1 MPSLSGILRCG
12 VAAVGL
18 LACAVL
24 LGGLLSYKRISARE
38 MWLDEVVQIH
48 VNSNTNT
55 IVKDYG
61 AGPGKLA
68 FERGFHSQ
76 THGFSSFADKSTVFS
91 VTKNNPGLKRC
102 WGYYKDEA
110 KLIADETT
118 GCKSQYVSS
127 VGVCALTTPNGAWV
141 YPGEYQEDTY
151 IAYDKH
157 KRRVMEKAGRQN
169 GGEDGVY
176 IASAFGALIIG
187 ISIAWWSNDQERK
200 SVHVAALITLII
212 FIALPYIYFG
222 SARDNQLIDFIECK
236 DMTDAQYYGSEPAT
250 KCYTSLSA
258 KHTWS
263 NPAGYL
269 DREGVEKLDILCS
282 HLKQNECAA
291 ATDCTW
297 VTAASAAVSST
308 DTTHG
313 QSGLTAETCRSTLK
327 TGYNAWRCSDVQE
340 MWWKA
345 NGFQWLGN
353 TRKRLNKIVRGT
365 DGNAAALH
373 KASQNDYKLSAEN
386 CLKLKESKCVI
397 KLEDSVIGCIDSE
410 KNKHMCV
417 PSTGLST
424 STPADIVYGLKVPVY
439 KRISGTDDYDPN
451 DAIKDW
457 LDKYSACTADEVA
470 YVELVQGYKK
480 SKINAIPTN
489 CLSDQAGEGRSKFMD
504 QLLLRISMAQSGI
517 ILMMLE
523 GGLIFILL
531 VLEVLAG
538 KKNQGAQMDRVT
550 PV

>member
-12 VAAVGL
+12 VAAIGL

-24 LGGLLSYKRISARE
+24 LGGLLSYKRISARDMQVE
-38 MWLDEVVQIH
+38 EVVQIH
-48 VNSNTNT
+48 VDGNTV
-55 IVKDYG
+55 VKDYG
-61 AGPGKLA
+61 AGAGKLA

-76 THGFSSFADKSTVFS
+76 TYGFSPFADKSTVFS
-91 VTKNNPGLKRC
+91 VTKNDWSLQRC

-118 GCKSQYVSS
+118 GCKSQYISS
-127 VGVCALTTPNGAWV
+127 VGVCDPTLNTPKGEWV

-157 KRRVMEKAGRQN
+157 RRREMEKAGRQN

-236 DMTDAQYYGSEPAT
+236 GMSDIQYYGSEPAT
-250 KCYTSLSA
+250 KCYTSDSA
-258 KHTWS
+258 KHAWA
-263 NPAGYL
+263 NPTGYL
-269 DREGVEKLDILCS
+269 DREKVEKLDIPCS
-282 HLKQNECAA
+282 PLKQNECTA

-297 VTAASAAVSST
+297 VTADSATVSST

-313 QSGLTAETCRSTLK
+313 QSRLTAETCRSTWK
-327 TGYNAWRCSDVQE
+327 TGYNAWPCSNIQE

-345 NGFQWLGN
+345 NGFQWVGN
-353 TRKRLNKIVRGT
+353 TRKRLNKNVRNT
-365 DGNAAALH
+365 DGNGAAGH
-373 KASQNDYKLSAEN
+373 KVSRNNYKLSAEN

-397 KLEDSVIGCIDSE
+397 KLEDSVTGCTDSE

-417 PSTGLST
+417 SSTALNT
-424 STPADIVYGLKVPVY
+424 ATPADIVYGLNVPVY
-439 KRISGTDDYDPN
+439 KRISGTEDYDPS
-451 DAIKDW
+451 DGIKDW
-457 LDKYSACTADEVA
+457 LNKYSTCTADEVA

-480 SKINAIPTN
+480 WKNTVIPSN
-489 CLSDQAGEGRSKFMD
+489 CLSDQEGEGRSKFMD

-538 KKNQGAQMDRVT
+538 KKIKVAKWT
-550 PV
+550 E